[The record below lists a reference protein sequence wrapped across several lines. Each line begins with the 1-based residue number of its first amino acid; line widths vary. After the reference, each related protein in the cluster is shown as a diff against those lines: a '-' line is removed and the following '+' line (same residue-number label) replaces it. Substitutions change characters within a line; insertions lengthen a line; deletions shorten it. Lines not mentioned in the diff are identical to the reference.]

1 MIMRQEGKTQTWY
14 EGWVILK
21 KDTSRKSI
29 KKIIAKYYS
38 VYNVYE
44 TDIENADNGR
54 RKRIVD

>member
-1 MIMRQEGKTQTWY
+1 M
-14 EGWVILK
+14 ILK